1 MAGIKEQ
8 LEKIDNLSLRER
20 IILLVGGFI
29 LILILWFNFFYEPL
43 NAEKEALRTR
53 IDQKRSETETLTLQ
67 LQVLQER
74 KQPDPNEKNR
84 QQREQLLADI
94 GQSRNEIISATTNLV
109 APDRMPELLKTVLT
123 KIKGLQLVKLN
134 GLGKTPL
141 LETAENKE
149 DGEKADAA
157 ADTDYEFDTA
167 YKHGMKIVFEGDF
180 FSTLE
185 YIKKLESLEWR
196 FFWDSVEFKV
206 EDYPRTLSSVT
217 LYTLSLDQNWIGI

>member
-29 LILILWFNFFYEPL
+29 LIFIIWFNFFYEPL
-43 NAEKEALRTR
+43 KAEKEALRTG
-53 IDQKRSETETLTLQ
+53 IEQKRSETETLALQ

-74 KQPDPNEKNR
+74 KQTDPNEDNR
-84 QQREQLLADI
+84 QRREQLLADI
-94 GQSRNEIISATTNLV
+94 GQSRNEIINATTYLV
-109 APDRMPELLKTVLT
+109 APERMPELLKSILT
-123 KIKGLQLVKLN
+123 KIEGLQLVKLN

-141 LETAENKE
+141 LETAEKE
-149 DGEKADAA
+149 ENGNKADAVA
-157 ADTDYEFDTA
+157 GTGDEFDIA

-196 FFWDSVEFKV
+196 FFWDSIEFKV
-206 EDYPRTLSSVT
+206 EDYPRSLSSVT